1 MIRKIPL
8 SIPSCP
14 FKEQMENLKKC
25 QEAHILKGKNTL
37 SSSLSY
43 AQAINSAVSIL
54 KIKEAFP
61 ALPNKKILEIYNI
74 AFFKLDNKEQKIQST
89 TKDPSRKQAIVPAFN
104 KLIDIIMGEANT
116 HIFQINML
124 LRNIKSILRAKFI
137 HPCPGGVSINTN
149 NVLNPSDLTTM
160 EQYLKSIN
168 SANNNEILAS
178 HLS

>member
-1 MIRKIPL
+1 
-8 SIPSCP
+8 
-14 FKEQMENLKKC
+14 MENLKKC
-25 QEAHILKGKNTL
+25 QEAHTLKGKNTL
-37 SSSLSY
+37 SSSLFY

-61 ALPNKKILEIYNI
+61 TLPNKKILKIHNI
-74 AFFKLDNKEQKIQST
+74 AFSKLDNKEQKIQST

-104 KLIDIIMGEANT
+104 KLMDIIIGEANT

-137 HPCPGGVSINTN
+137 HPCPGGISINTN
-149 NVLNPSDLTTM
+149 NVPNPSDLTTM

-178 HLS
+178 CLS